1 MNPEVSYDIA
11 ILFHRNESG
20 PKKGSPSP
28 VWVLNRLAPPAGAN
42 RRGHEMSSYSPEDLS
57 PGQFRPSRGYVIAAA
72 VLILAAGAA
81 FIVQPL
87 LALRGSVGAPSSTAR
102 GGPKPVDAVAL
113 PRRNL
118 LGSLFVIGSPAPAAK
133 AEAAK
138 PAEVLPVIDEAP
150 AVAATETA
158 PELPKAAEAAP
169 APAAAPAPPPAPEPP
184 ISNLPPF

>member
-1 MNPEVSYDIA
+1 
-11 ILFHRNESG
+11 
-20 PKKGSPSP
+20 
-28 VWVLNRLAPPAGAN
+28 
-42 RRGHEMSSYSPEDLS
+42 MSSYSPEDLS

-113 PRRNL
+113 PRSNL
-118 LGSLFVIGSPAPAAK
+118 LGSLFVVGSPAPAAK

-138 PAEVLPVIDEAP
+138 PAEVLAVVDEAP
-150 AVAATETA
+150 AAATEIA

-184 ISNLPPF
+184 ASNLPPF